1 MVLEEVLEIPFR
13 RCLSFWGM
21 PINIQHIY
29 GERDRRLETVLF
41 EQEACI
47 QVAGVAMI
55 FADPSL
61 PRPRYNGPTENTL
74 ITQSSS
80 AVIVSLISWSH
91 TCLKRSHEMRYPLL
105 NIVIVRHDLA
115 RGQGNA
121 NAVSRWWHLVRTICH
136 RPKDPRPWPSTKS
149 RLTPWLDWC
158 CVCALCPVHCAL
170 CPAWLEPVP
179 SPLPG
184 KGECDCEC
192 DCERQRERAFLMAV
206 FCKHRKAS
214 KQAFAAVLGLLGS
227 IPS

>member
-1 MVLEEVLEIPFR
+1 MGKGTGGWR
-13 RCLSFWGM
+13 QSCLS
-21 PINIQHIY
+21 
-29 GERDRRLETVLF
+29 RRLVFRL
-41 EQEACI
+41 Q
-47 QVAGVAMI
+47 
-55 FADPSL
+55 
-61 PRPRYNGPTENTL
+61 
-74 ITQSSS
+74 
-80 AVIVSLISWSH
+80 VSLWSLLIRH
-91 TCLKRSHEMRYPLL
+91 CQDQGITVRQKILCLKRSHEMRYPLL